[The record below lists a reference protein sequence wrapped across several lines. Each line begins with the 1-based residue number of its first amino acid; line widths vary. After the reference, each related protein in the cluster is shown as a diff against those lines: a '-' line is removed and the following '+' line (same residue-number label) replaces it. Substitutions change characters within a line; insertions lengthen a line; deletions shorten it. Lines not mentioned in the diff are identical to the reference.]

1 MKILAIDTATEACS
15 AALIIDG
22 EINYQYQLAPRE
34 HTSLIL
40 QMIET
45 LLQQADIKI
54 NNLDA
59 LAFARGP
66 GSFTGV
72 RIATGII
79 QGLAFASDLPV
90 IPISTLASIAQLTYD
105 NHQHEYVLAGIDAR
119 MNEMYWACY
128 QLAKNKL
135 MIPVSE
141 EQVSAA
147 QNVTIRAEISTHW
160 CGAGSAWDS
169 YSAILQTNLSNQI
182 KHVYADY
189 FPHSTSIAKLAAY
202 AFEQGLSVP
211 ASQALPVYLRNNVA
225 KKKSEQ

>member
-34 HTSLIL
+34 HTTLIL
-40 QMIET
+40 QMIEL
-45 LLQQADIKI
+45 LLQQADIKLDS
-54 NNLDA
+54 LDA

-72 RIATGII
+72 RIATGVV

-90 IPISTLASIAQLTYD
+90 VPISTLASIAQWTYD
-105 NHQHEYVLAGIDAR
+105 NHQHETVLAGIDAR

-128 QLAKNKL
+128 QLAENKL
-135 MIPVSE
+135 MVPVSE
-141 EQVSAA
+141 ELVSAA
-147 QNVTIRAEISTHW
+147 QSVIVNTEISSHW

-169 YSAILQTNLSNQI
+169 YFDILQSNLSGHI
-182 KHVYADY
+182 KHVYADC
-189 FPHSTSIAKLAAY
+189 FPHSASIAKLAVYAY
-202 AFEQGLSVP
+202 EQGLSVP